1 MRRRANIRFNRLLC
15 WVLLGV
21 VPGVLVSI
29 VYAEEL
35 KPYMPS
41 PGDSNFVHPPVRESN
56 QTETRRRQPAPARR
70 HTRNTPTHT
79 RFAAESMHA
88 QLDAILAAREQVA
101 RSEEHERVFTEQIKK
116 RRDALATAFKSQS
129 YEFDVDCPL
138 VFEPALQ
145 DVRRPYALLR
155 IDCLRAEA
163 SRTLPIRYYYDQRPD
178 GAPYLRELKQRRE
191 FVGRLRLVQIELQD
205 SWNVYWRWQPERLE
219 YADPFLDWL
228 QKRYPENKENMFLNE
243 SVVLGH
249 KVALLNLLEKLSTDG
264 EYLRRRSLV
273 DDFDAVLPG
282 GTSIPFD
289 ATCPLQMEHIQ
300 REEASNLIQT
310 RLRITCL
317 NDERLRQVRLLLPSD
332 SEVLP
337 RLRQYR
343 PGQNLQADLKF
354 REISVHDHQ
363 YHLHW
368 DTIIN
373 IRPDRA

>member
-163 SRTLPIRYYYDQRPD
+163 SRTLPIRTQFF
-178 GAPYLRELKQRRE
+178 E
-191 FVGRLRLVQIELQD
+191 
-205 SWNVYWRWQPERLE
+205 
-219 YADPFLDWL
+219 
-228 QKRYPENKENMFLNE
+228 
-243 SVVLGH
+243 
-249 KVALLNLLEKLSTDG
+249 
-264 EYLRRRSLV
+264 
-273 DDFDAVLPG
+273 
-282 GTSIPFD
+282 
-289 ATCPLQMEHIQ
+289 
-300 REEASNLIQT
+300 
-310 RLRITCL
+310 
-317 NDERLRQVRLLLPSD
+317 
-332 SEVLP
+332 
-337 RLRQYR
+337 
-343 PGQNLQADLKF
+343 
-354 REISVHDHQ
+354 
-363 YHLHW
+363 
-368 DTIIN
+368 
-373 IRPDRA
+373 